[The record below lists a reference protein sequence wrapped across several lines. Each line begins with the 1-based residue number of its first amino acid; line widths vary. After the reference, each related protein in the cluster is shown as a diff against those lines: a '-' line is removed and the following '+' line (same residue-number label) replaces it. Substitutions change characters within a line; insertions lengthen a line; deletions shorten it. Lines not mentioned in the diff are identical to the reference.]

1 MRISDW
7 SSDVCSSDLGDPD
20 EERKETV
27 TQPAAQPERR
37 KGGHRPGD
45 GVPRPA
51 VQGKVPQAA
60 GEPRKQRTQEECRFE
75 AQAGSYDATKGRAAE
90 DAAVDDGDEGAEPE
104 RKTAV
109 WGKRLS

>member
-27 TQPAAQPERR
+27 TQPAAQPELR

-51 VQGKVPQAA
+51 VQGQVPQAA

-75 AQAGSYDATKGRAAE
+75 AQAGSYVATNGRAAE
-90 DAAVDDGDEGAEPE
+90 SPAVDYGPAGSQGD
-104 RKTAV
+104 R
-109 WGKRLS
+109 